1 MTSELKSMFGENI
14 PEQTSQLPQNSQK
27 DLEKKNKDY
36 LKKQT
41 GMKRELIKLIGGVP
55 AIVERTNKSSKNSSN
70 WVWSPF
76 INPARKDNLRLVHWQ
91 RAEDVNKD
99 YDFAKFNQNIDI
111 VDFTEEEYNK
121 LIKPNDR
128 NWNYEQ
134 TRYLWDLIKR
144 YELRFIVIMDRFDEE
159 KYGERT
165 VESLKDRYYSVARTI
180 LESRKMF
187 DHPIIKSG
195 YNYEQE
201 MKRRTYLEK
210 TMNKSF
216 AELKEESYLL
226 EMAENLNKKM
236 EKNEKFENAIHQKL
250 NELKIPNLNAANPV
264 NNSTNNTIQ
273 IPMSIEENE
282 NTIGFSENKN
292 IINQINNN
300 NENLFNLNLNQNN
313 KMNIEPFSAN
323 NEYNQTFEDF
333 IKNNITRNDSFVYLR
348 SQKLKHNLPVSEK
361 IQERVDNYMKEFNI
375 QQKLLIP
382 TAKVEI
388 AYDNLRNNIILYTSL
403 KKYLEKKDKEY
414 YFLQTKFKE
423 YQNRKNPQNPQG
435 NNNIPSSHQQMNKS
449 TLKSD
454 KNNMQVNKT
463 NPKAITQNE
472 IKEESNQETT
482 TNKNI
487 TNNTNITN
495 INNTNKINNIPTNTS
510 INPINNEINNNI
522 NNNVNT
528 NQQENTKQAGPKE
541 KKRKINGTP
550 KARKRK
556 NLNEDEA
563 TNNDEKEQK
572 NNSKKK
578 KKGTK

>member
-14 PEQTSQLPQNSQK
+14 PDQTNQLPQNSQK
-27 DLEKKNKDY
+27 EIEKKHKDFM
-36 LKKQT
+36 KKQT

-55 AIVERTNKSSKNSSN
+55 SIVERTNKSSKNSSN
-70 WVWSPF
+70 WVWAPF
-76 INPARKDNLRLVHWQ
+76 FNPARSDNLRLVHWQ

-99 YDFAKFNQNIDI
+99 YDFAKFNQSIDI
-111 VDFTEEEYNK
+111 VDFTEDEYNK

-134 TRYLWDLIKR
+134 TRYLWELIKR
-144 YELRFIVIMDRFDEE
+144 YELRFTVIMDRFDEE
-159 KYGERT
+159 QYGERT

-216 AELKEESYLL
+216 AELREENNLF
-226 EMAENLNKKM
+226 EMAENLNRKM

-250 NELKIPNLNAANPV
+250 NELKMPNINANNLSN
-264 NNSTNNTIQ
+264 NNSVNNTIH
-273 IPMSIEENE
+273 IPMTIDETE
-282 NTIGFSENKN
+282 NTNNLFSENKN
-292 IINQINNN
+292 LINQINNN
-300 NENLFNLNLNQNN
+300 ENLINLNYKQTN
-313 KMNIEPFSAN
+313 KMNIEPFSSN
-323 NEYNQTFEDF
+323 NESNQTFEDF

-375 QQKLLIP
+375 QQKSLMP

-403 KKYLEKKDKEY
+403 KKYLEKKDKEFNY
-414 YFLQTKFKE
+414 LQTKFKE
-423 YQNRKNPQNPQG
+423 YQNKKNPPQG
-435 NNNIPSSHQQMNKS
+435 NNNMTSHPQINKS

-454 KNNMQVNKT
+454 KNNPQVNKT
-463 NPKAITQNE
+463 NSKAIVQNE
-472 IKEESNQETT
+472 VKEEASQEVT
-482 TNKNI
+482 TNKTI
-487 TNNTNITN
+487 TASNTVN
-495 INNTNKINNIPTNTS
+495 INNANKANIIPTNI
-510 INPINNEINNNI
+510 INPANNNEINNPII
-522 NNNVNT
+522 NNNT
-528 NQQENTKQAGPKE
+528 NISLQDSTKQPGTKE

-556 NLNEDEA
+556 NMNEDEA
-563 TNNDEKEQK
+563 PANEEKEPK